1 MQVVPRARKRVNGSK
16 RGNIGKHIKCH
27 RREKFVST
35 TSTKKIYQLSKA
47 RENMQAVPRTG
58 SKQREAREYTSAVS
72 SMGKYVRRDK
82 HRKFVSGAK
91 GGKRVCHS

>member
-1 MQVVPRARKRVNGSK
+1 MLVVPRAQKRVNGSK
-16 RGNIGKHIKCH
+16 RGNVGKHIGCH

-35 TSTKKIYQLSKA
+35 TCTKKIYQHRKA

-58 SKQREAREYTSAVS
+58 SKQKEAREYTSAVS

-82 HRKFVSGAK
+82 HGKFVSGAK